1 MENISELDKNNCT
14 GCRMC
19 EQICPVKAIEFVE
32 NEEGFIEPKVNE
44 KKCINCGLCFKRCPQ
59 LNDIKN
65 NRLDEIKVYA
75 AKNKNAEEQKESSSG
90 GIFSILANY
99 VLENNGIVY
108 GCAFNSNLVA
118 EQIAIKSKEE
128 LYKLRGSKY
137 VQSNTQNTFTEA
149 KKDLDNNKL
158 VLYSGTPC
166 QIAGLKAFLDKDY
179 ENLITIDLVCHGVP
193 SPKLWKKQ
201 LEELERKTK
210 KKIKKI
216 KFRDKDSHNWEDY
229 GFSIVWE
236 DNTNTYIPSG
246 YSPYIKSFLEG
257 KICRECCYRCKY
269 SKEERMGDITVA
281 DYWGIEKEYPDFYD
295 KNGVSAV
302 IINTKKGESIFKEIN
317 CKINYINTKLDSVRK
332 YNINLNHPTI
342 RPQIRKDVY
351 KNIDNKKFIKYIK
364 NDLKYKKKLK
374 DQIKNLI
381 PSKIRQHIK
390 HRLK

>member
-1 MENISELDKNNCT
+1 MENINKLDKNNCT

-19 EQICPVKAIEFVE
+19 EQICPVKAIEMIE
-32 NEEGFIEPKVNE
+32 NKEGFIEPRVNE
-44 KKCINCGLCFKRCPQ
+44 DKCINCGLCFKRCPQ
-59 LNDIKN
+59 LNDVKN

-75 AKNKNAEEQKESSSG
+75 AKNKNVKQQKESYSG

-99 VLENNGIVY
+99 VLENKGIVY

-118 EQIAIKSKEE
+118 EHIAIKSKEE

-137 VQSNTQNTFTEA
+137 IQSNTQNTFSEA
-149 KKDLDNNKL
+149 RNDLNNDKL

-179 ENLITIDLVCHGVP
+179 DNLITVDLVCHGVP

-201 LEELERKTK
+201 LEELERKSR

-236 DNTNTYIPSG
+236 DNKNKYIPSG

-257 KICRECCYRCKY
+257 KICRECCYQCKY
-269 SKEERMGDITVA
+269 SKEERVGDITVA

-302 IINTKKGESIFKEIN
+302 IINTKRGELIFEKIN
-317 CKINYINTKLDSVRK
+317 CKISYMNTTLDNVKK
-332 YNINLNHPTI
+332 YNTNLRNPTI
-342 RPQIRKDVY
+342 RPTDRADVY
-351 KNIDNKKFIKYIK
+351 KNIENKNFRKYIK
-364 NDLKYKKKLK
+364 EK
-374 DQIKNLI
+374 
-381 PSKIRQHIK
+381 
-390 HRLK
+390 